1 MVRSDVSHPEFGADM
16 GCAPGSS
23 CCDDC
28 ATAGGGDAAATA
40 ERVRAAARYEL
51 LRSTREL
58 VDRAEAAVAESGQCG
73 VLGEFQDVTGFL
85 FGDSEG
91 VSSDELCERQA
102 ASLANLRLALSQLE
116 EMLAQGAT
124 TDRIV
129 VTLDAIETGATGL
142 VDEAAL
148 SSWATFARMYA
159 RNVGSTVGTVV
170 GGALDA
176 AAEGA
181 FGLAGGIGLGWV
193 LIGLAVAVVYFNPG
207 ILARAR
213 A

>member
-1 MVRSDVSHPEFGADM
+1 MA
-16 GCAPGSS
+16 CAPGSS
-23 CCDDC
+23 CCEDC

-85 FGDSEG
+85 FGESEG
-91 VSSDELCERQA
+91 VSSDELCQRQA
-102 ASLANLRLALSQLE
+102 ASVANLRLALSQLE

-124 TDRIV
+124 TERIV

-142 VDEAAL
+142 VDEAAI
-148 SSWATFARMYA
+148 STWASFARDYA
-159 RNVGSTVGTVV
+159 RRVGETAGGIV

-176 AAEGA
+176 ATAGVLGA
-181 FGLAGGIGLGWV
+181 ARGIGLGWILV
-193 LIGLAVAVVYFNPG
+193 ALAVGVVWLNPNLLRG
-207 ILARAR
+207 RA
-213 A
+213 